1 MEEAEKIEPDD
12 SRSGLEQQRESTA
25 ALSGPGGDLRFDINF
40 VESSGGFEIRYSDR
54 LARDYQ
60 ELVDQSADWLEDQL
74 GVVNLGQ
81 IDFNLLI
88 ADGLL
93 SDEVKSGL
101 TAWWEARVADEVG
114 VALDRSMPGEPLVN
128 QQSGRTSVAGTRNG
142 CRALTIGPPWHS
154 TRSDWFPTQGYAC
167 QAADRRPT
175 QEARRRPWVS

>member
-1 MEEAEKIEPDD
+1 MEEAEKIEPGD

-25 ALSGPGGDLRFDINF
+25 ALNGPGGDLRFDINF
-40 VESSGGFEIRYSDR
+40 VESPGGFEIRYSER

-101 TAWWEARVADEVG
+101 TAWWEARVADLKLE
-114 VALDRSMPGEPLVN
+114 
-128 QQSGRTSVAGTRNG
+128 
-142 CRALTIGPPWHS
+142 
-154 TRSDWFPTQGYAC
+154 
-167 QAADRRPT
+167 
-175 QEARRRPWVS
+175 